1 MSTIVMAERKDSIYC
16 PSCSVSLNVPQQYS
30 GRIQCPKCE
39 LEFERNIDRIGN
51 TVKASVSHEIR
62 AGVTAIDPRTPR
74 SNSDI
79 LFGFGLLILYWG
91 FLFSVAIL
99 QVIVLQK
106 EIIEHPNDDQDDSVE
121 VAPVC
126 DFSDDSFDAEE
137 CELSRLKDQRNLAL
151 LGTIGPGFNLFAF
164 FFIQKYFTFKNTSG
178 DTLKQLRL
186 YTYTLITFKSLE
198 FLMMILLNQI
208 AINYLINIFF
218 VLSLSS
224 LVKYFVFKI
233 IFSKKDIF

>member
-1 MSTIVMAERKDSIYC
+1 MIKDLYKNNYFFRYFLSSIFAFFIT
-16 PSCSVSLNVPQQYS
+16 VLLVFLFQ
-30 GRIQCPKCE
+30 
-39 LEFERNIDRIGN
+39 IGN
-51 TVKASVSHEIR
+51 
-62 AGVTAIDPRTPR
+62 
-74 SNSDI
+74 
-79 LFGFGLLILYWG
+79 
-91 FLFSVAIL
+91 FLTIELAFFFT
-99 QVIVLQK
+99 QVIK
-106 EIIEHPNDDQDDSVE
+106 
-121 VAPVC
+121 A
-126 DFSDDSFDAEE
+126 
-137 CELSRLKDQRNLAL
+137 
-151 LGTIGPGFNLFAF
+151 FAF